1 VVIFLHLFLEY
12 PIKNGVMKYN
22 KILGIDIGGSGI
34 KGAPVNVKDG
44 LILEE
49 RHRIPTPDPSTPEKV
64 AEVINKIV
72 KHFDWEGPV
81 GCGFPAV
88 IQQGVARTAANVDD
102 SWIDTD
108 VNKLFSKV
116 TGLPVKVV
124 NDADAA
130 GLAEMKF
137 GAGSKVP
144 GTVLLCTIG
153 TGIGTVMFSNGRLVP
168 NLEMGH
174 IELNGMDAEKYCS
187 DVARKNEDLS
197 WEEWAKRFDEYLHAM
212 EFLTWPDLIILGGGA
227 SKKGEK
233 FLKYFTVKAKV
244 VPAQLLNNAG
254 LVGAALAARYQHNI
268 EKKSTKI
275 K

>member
-1 VVIFLHLFLEY
+1 
-12 PIKNGVMKYN
+12 MKYK

-34 KGAPVNVKDG
+34 KGAPVNVEDG
-44 LILEE
+44 LILES
-49 RHRIPTPDPSTPEKV
+49 RHRIPTPDPAKPENV
-64 AEVINKIV
+64 AEIIKKIV
-72 KHFDWEGPV
+72 KHFEWEGPV

-88 IQQGVARTAANVDD
+88 IQQGFARTAANVDD
-102 SWIDTD
+102 SWIDTN

-116 TGLPVKVV
+116 TGLPVTVV

-137 GAGSKVP
+137 GAGSNVK

-174 IELNGMDAEKYCS
+174 IELKGMDAEKYCS
-187 DVARKNEDLS
+187 DAARKNDDLS
-197 WEEWAKRFDEYLHAM
+197 WEEWAGKFNEYLLAM
-212 EFLTWPDLIILGGGA
+212 EALTWPDLIILGGGA
-227 SKKGEK
+227 SKKGDK
-233 FLKYFTVKAKV
+233 FMQYLTVKAKV
-244 VPAQLLNNAG
+244 VPALLLNNAG
-254 LVGAALAARYQHNI
+254 LVGAALAARYQHKI
-268 EKKSTKI
+268 EKKSSKI